1 MDKYT
6 ELTQKIKVGKIR
18 INGEMNDNEK
28 VAN

>member
-6 ELTQKIKVGKIR
+6 ELTQKIKVGKIS